1 MTEESPS
8 KRIKTDDSKSA
19 AVAMWTSHHLSSGKT
34 IDSNLCPALRKA
46 IDKWS
51 LLAPYSDSND
61 NEKWSKY
68 YAERSAL
75 EFRHENFFVPEDDEE
90 EEEEDTANKKKKN
103 KKDPYKLKSGKALPA
118 YKQCYGWGKKCE
130 DGIVVEGKDGQPD
143 RCSGCNGIPK
153 DSKLSGCVETT
164 EEVNQAWSKLVANDE
179 ILKIIYDS
187 QSGLSCRPPAMKPHS
202 LESYAD
208 DCHVSGTEHGEYE
221 DFLDRIRER
230 IEDTL
235 ESTALGKD
243 QAKILAKTTASGL
256 YILNYYA
263 NYEESGTDADVRT
276 VEFGTRLYSPIGNGQ
291 AIDLHWY
298 RHYRSRMTIAPE
310 KYSNL
315 FAQSRELGDCNAT
328 RPDKTYLNWREESI
342 RDALALLDGD
352 TNEDEVSKA
361 FATLPEIYR
370 YRKILFG
377 DGDDV
382 GKKISSRKVFGLLA
396 RASGAHIV
404 RKEGGWVYA
413 GMRKRYEL
421 YPGEES
427 DGEEDGP
434 EDGPGGCV
442 IC

>member
-8 KRIKTDDSKSA
+8 KRAKTDVSKSA
-19 AVAMWTSHHLSSGKT
+19 AAAIWTSHYLNSGKT
-34 IDSNLCPALRKA
+34 IDSDLCPALCKS

-51 LLAPYSDSND
+51 LLAPYSNSNNND
-61 NEKWSKY
+61 MWSKY

-75 EFRHENFFVPEDDEE
+75 EFRHENFFVPEDEDE
-90 EEEEDTANKKKKN
+90 DDGDKTKKKSKSD
-103 KKDPYKLKSGKALPA
+103 KKLKSGTALPA
-118 YKQCYGWGKKCE
+118 YKRCYGWGNKCK
-130 DGIVVEGKDGQPD
+130 DGDMVEGGDGQPA
-143 RCSGCNGIPK
+143 RCSGCNGVSK
-153 DSKLSGCVETT
+153 DSKFYGYVETT

-187 QSGLSCRPPAMKPHS
+187 QSELSSRPPAMKPHS

-208 DCHVSGTEHGEYE
+208 DCHESGTEHGEYE
-221 DFLDRIRER
+221 DFLSRIRER

-235 ESTALGKD
+235 ESTAIGKD

-263 NYEESGTDADVRT
+263 NFEESGTDADVRT
-276 VEFGTRLYSPIGNGQ
+276 VEFGTRLYSPIGNGKS
-291 AIDLHWY
+291 IDLHWY
-298 RHYRSRMTIAPE
+298 RHYRERMTIAPE

-315 FAQSRELGDCNAT
+315 FAQSRELCECNAT
-328 RPDKTYLNWREESI
+328 RPDKSYLNWREEDN

-352 TNEDEVSKA
+352 TNEDEVYKT
-361 FATLPEIYR
+361 FATLPQIYR
-370 YRKILFG
+370 YREDLF
-377 DGDDV
+377 GDDV

-396 RASGAHIV
+396 RAAGAHIV
-404 RKEGGWVYA
+404 RNEGGWVYA
-413 GMRKRYEL
+413 GMRKRFEL